1 MTVSP
6 PENDRKRL
14 TRARRAFVWFGI
26 VLPLAMTVAAV
37 AIQLWLLPRVPDPV
51 AVHWAV
57 SGAPD
62 GYAAPWTVP
71 ALSAGLGIGM
81 TLVLSAFA
89 LLGSREGEWG
99 ATIRFLGSL
108 APAVVGAVMVV
119 ITGTYAAQVDL
130 PVATQSAGIFGP
142 LVWSGATGIVV
153 GVVAWVSQPRL
164 TVSGGTVRPA
174 TPVLLGP
181 GERAVWVRTAS
192 LASGGMAVLV
202 GAAVLLFALAA
213 LDIATAG
220 SAWPILLI
228 VAVVVTAAIL
238 ATMLFRVR
246 VDHDGLS
253 VTSLLGVP
261 RFRVSLDQVVEV
273 KVVTI
278 NPMAD
283 FGGWGLRKALD
294 GRTGVVLRR
303 GEALEVERA
312 RGGAF
317 VVTVDDASTAA
328 GLLLALRER
337 GERGEGGDHGGAA

>member
-1 MTVSP
+1 M
-6 PENDRKRL
+6 
-14 TRARRAFVWFGI
+14 
-26 VLPLAMTVAAV
+26 
-37 AIQLWLLPRVPDPV
+37 
-51 AVHWAV
+51 
-57 SGAPD
+57 
-62 GYAAPWTVP
+62 
-71 ALSAGLGIGM
+71 
-81 TLVLSAFA
+81 
-89 LLGSREGEWG
+89 
-99 ATIRFLGSL
+99 RFLGSL
-108 APAVVGAVMVV
+108 APAVVGAVLVV

-130 PVATQSAGIFGP
+130 PAATQSAGILGP
-142 LVWSGATGIVV
+142 LVWGGATGIVV

-261 RFRVSLDQVVEV
+261 RFRVSLDQVVDV

-303 GEALEVERA
+303 SEALEVERA

>member
-6 PENDRKRL
+6 SENDRKRL

-99 ATIRFLGSL
+99 ATMRFLGSL

-317 VVTVDDASTAA
+317 VVTVDNDDGRPASCGA
-328 GLLLALRER
+328 RRCR
-337 GERGEGGDHGGAA
+337 GGR